1 MRKET
6 LFNTRMIKDHSR
18 EKACVNTS
26 EQMKM
31 EENKVSR
38 RILKWL
44 AQINLVMD
52 ETLAVMLCVRY
63 AADIQEGQIILEF

>member
-1 MRKET
+1 
-6 LFNTRMIKDHSR
+6 MIKDHST

-31 EENKVSR
+31 EENKISR

-44 AQINLVMD
+44 VEINLVMD
-52 ETLAVMLCVRY
+52 EILAVMLCGRY
-63 AADIQEGQIILEF
+63 AADIQEGQMILEF